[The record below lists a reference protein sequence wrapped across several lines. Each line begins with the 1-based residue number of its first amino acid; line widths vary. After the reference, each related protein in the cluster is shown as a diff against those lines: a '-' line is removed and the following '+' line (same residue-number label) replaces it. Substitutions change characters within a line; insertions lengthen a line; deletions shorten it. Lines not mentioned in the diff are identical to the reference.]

1 MMNKKER
8 KKKWDEKRFV
18 CNNQQDKQYIIQVSR
33 IINHNSYSSHF
44 LVYETQEHNSKL
56 FKAQE
61 LNEMYWM
68 IKKQTSFMMK
78 N

>member
-1 MMNKKER
+1 MMNKNER

-18 CNNQQDKQYIIQVSR
+18 CNNQQDEQYIIQVSR

-44 LVYETQEHNSKL
+44 LVYETQQHNFKL

-61 LNEMYWM
+61 LYEKC
-68 IKKQTSFMMK
+68 IE
-78 N
+78 